1 MMIVAY
7 LAQGEA
13 VAVCLGQRQAVLA
26 AVATAVAA
34 ATFARVVH
42 LRNVGRIWM
51 QGQQCF
57 CSRDRRTETSDHN
70 LHKTADLQ
78 YFVHHT
84 SDN

>member
-7 LAQGEA
+7 LARGEA
-13 VAVCLGQRQAVLA
+13 VAVCLAQQQVVLA
-26 AVATAVAA
+26 AAATAVAA

-57 CSRDRRTETSDHN
+57 CSRDKRTETSDHN

-78 YFVHHT
+78 YFVHRT